1 MKRTLWIAMLT
12 AAALIAPVS
21 AQTTNTGTE
30 HHHKLSAD
38 HPPAQQIDLNTASEA
53 DLESLPGVGKATA
66 AKIIAGQPYASV
78 SDLSRAGVS
87 GKTIATIQPLV
98 TVNGNGG
105 GGNATG
111 ASTAA
116 PSTGTA
122 SRQVPG
128 AENTQA
134 TTTGAPGPGMVWVN
148 TKTKV
153 FHRQGDPWYGK
164 TKHGK
169 YMSEADA
176 VKAGYRESKEH

>member
-111 ASTAA
+111 ASRTA
-116 PSTGTA
+116 PTTGTA
-122 SRQVPG
+122 SRQMPG
-128 AENTQA
+128 GENAQA
-134 TTTGAPGPGMVWVN
+134 TTGAPGPGMVWVN